1 MSDAVLTEQ
10 RDRVLL
16 ITLNRP
22 EAMNAIN
29 GALAHGLM
37 DAVTRLNEDP
47 GLTVGVVTGAGK
59 GFSAGMDL
67 KAFARGEDIG
77 PFMNFAAPSQD
88 EGREPGHGTLSRLIG

>member
-29 GALAHGLM
+29 GALSHGLM
-37 DAVTRLNEDP
+37 DAVTRLNDDR
-47 GLTVGVVTGAGK
+47 A
-59 GFSAGMDL
+59 
-67 KAFARGEDIG
+67 
-77 PFMNFAAPSQD
+77 
-88 EGREPGHGTLSRLIG
+88 